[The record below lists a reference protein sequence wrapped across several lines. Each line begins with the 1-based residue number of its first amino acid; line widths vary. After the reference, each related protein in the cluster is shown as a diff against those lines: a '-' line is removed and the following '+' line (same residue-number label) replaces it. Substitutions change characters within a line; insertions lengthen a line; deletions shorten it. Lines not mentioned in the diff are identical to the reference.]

1 MLDSEKLGIAAHL
14 HVAMR
19 RKVGR
24 VIDVEWVV
32 RNDEYAREVIRI
44 AMAEAQHPE
53 LQEWARRLQAAL
65 FPAPVAARA
74 LTVAPAAP
82 PPATVMAAAP
92 RYVGR
97 LR

>member
-14 HVAMR
+14 HVIMR

-44 AMAEAQHPE
+44 AMAETEHPE

-65 FPAPVAARA
+65 FPGSVAARPKTA
-74 LTVAPAAP
+74 APAAP
-82 PPATVMAAAP
+82 PSPAVMAAAP

>member
-1 MLDSEKLGIAAHL
+1 MLESEKLAIAAHL

-19 RKVGR
+19 RKIGR

-32 RNDEYAREVIRI
+32 RNDDYAREVIRV
-44 AMAEAQHPE
+44 ALAEPDHPE
-53 LQEWARRLQAAL
+53 LQDWARRLQAAL
-65 FPAPVAARA
+65 SVA
-74 LTVAPAAP
+74 VAPARQLPIAP
-82 PPATVMAAAP
+82 PPAAPAP

>member
-1 MLDSEKLGIAAHL
+1 MLDSEKLAIAAHL
-14 HVAMR
+14 HVTMR
-19 RKVGR
+19 RKIGR

-32 RNDEYAREVIRI
+32 RNEEYAREVIRI

-53 LQEWARRLQAAL
+53 LLGWARRLQAAL
-65 FPAPVAARA
+65 FPAPVVARPATLAPPAPSPAA
-74 LTVAPAAP
+74 LVAP
-82 PPATVMAAAP
+82 VP